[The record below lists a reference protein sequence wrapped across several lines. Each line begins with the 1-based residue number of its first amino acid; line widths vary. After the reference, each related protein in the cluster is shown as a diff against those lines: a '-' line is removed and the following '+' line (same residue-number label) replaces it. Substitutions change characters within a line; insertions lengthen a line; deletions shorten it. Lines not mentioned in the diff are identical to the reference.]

1 MPKATK
7 AARAKSKDVA
17 VVTGGAS
24 GIGQAAALRL
34 AAAGHPVAV
43 IDNNASL
50 IDTAVAAVA
59 AKGVTAKGYVCDVT
73 DAAALDATARRI
85 ERELGP
91 VGVLVPAAGL
101 IPNAESLMTMDMAQ
115 HERVWRVNYD
125 GVVHTCRAFARAMI
139 ERRRGAIVTIGS
151 INSHAALPLPAY
163 GPGKAA
169 IMHLTKILAVD
180 LGHYGIRVNSVG
192 PTYTMTPPLKAK
204 IDSGQRDPQAIK
216 KVHALDMWVEPG
228 HVADAIAF
236 LASDQA
242 AAITG
247 VLLPVDAG
255 YLAAVTYRTY
265 AGGVPWEN

>member
-1 MPKATK
+1 MSDTK
-7 AARAKSKDVA
+7 ILVA

-34 AAAGHPVAV
+34 AEAGHPIAV
-43 IDNNASL
+43 IDNNAAR
-50 IDTAVAAVA
+50 IDAAVTEIA
-59 AKGVTAKGYVCDVT
+59 AKGVAAKGYVCDVT
-73 DAAALDATARRI
+73 EAATVDAIAQRI
-85 ERELGP
+85 ETELGP
-91 VGVLVPAAGL
+91 VGIVVPAAGL
-101 IPNAESLMTMDMAQ
+101 IPNAESLLNMDMAQ

-125 GVVHTCRAFARAMI
+125 GVVLTCRAFARAMI
-139 ERRRGAIVTIGS
+139 TRKRGAIVTIGS
-151 INSHAALPLPAY
+151 VNSYAALPLPAY

-192 PTYTMTPPLKAK
+192 PTYTMTPPLRAK
-204 IDSGQRDPQAIK
+204 IESGQRDPKAIK
-216 KVHALDMWVEPG
+216 SVHALDMWVEPG

-265 AGGVPWEN
+265 AGGVPWED